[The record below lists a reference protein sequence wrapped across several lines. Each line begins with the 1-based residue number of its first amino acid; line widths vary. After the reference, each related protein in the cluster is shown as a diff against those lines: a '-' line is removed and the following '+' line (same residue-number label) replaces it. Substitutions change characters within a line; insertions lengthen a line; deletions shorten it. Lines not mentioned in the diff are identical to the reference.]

1 MLGVSISVNK
11 DNEHIQVT
19 CLVFVMCALVN
30 SFCKSS
36 LKFFSENSK
45 KGLFRAKLGFR
56 YVQLQIF

>member
-1 MLGVSISVNK
+1 MLGVSIRVNK

-36 LKFFSENSK
+36 LKLFSENSK
-45 KGLFRAKLGFR
+45 NGLFRAKLGFR
-56 YVQLQIF
+56 YVQSQIF